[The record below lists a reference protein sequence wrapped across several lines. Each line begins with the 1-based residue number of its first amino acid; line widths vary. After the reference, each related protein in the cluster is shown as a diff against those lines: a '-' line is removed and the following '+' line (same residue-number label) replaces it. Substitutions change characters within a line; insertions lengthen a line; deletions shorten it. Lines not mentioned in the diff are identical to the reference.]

1 MGASRMTARD
11 RREQEDGRA
20 MGASRRTAR
29 ERREQDDGARCEKR
43 RSKTKTRTKTKPSY
57 ERKTKTPTLER
68 SSSLPLVGLAHS
80 ARIELAI
87 SKNANQKGEPGKRN
101 FYSCSSGSFLN
112 EKMLRRPV
120 QHHPDASLAGS

>member
-11 RREQEDGRA
+11 AKNGR
-20 MGASRRTAR
+20 S
-29 ERREQDDGARCEKR
+29 KI
-43 RSKTKTRTKTKPSY
+43 KTKTRTKPSY

-68 SSSLPLVGLAHS
+68 STSLPMVGLADS

-87 SKNANQKGEPGKRN
+87 SKNANQKGEPGKRS

-112 EKMLRRPV
+112 EKMLAWAPSRVAAR
-120 QHHPDASLAGS
+120 ARMI